1 MERPIRVLV
10 GKPGLDGHDRGALIV
25 AQGLRDAGM
34 EVIYTGLRQTPA
46 QIAAAAI
53 DEDVD
58 CVGLSSLSGAHMSLF
73 PEVVRELRARG
84 GTDILVIGGG
94 VIPREDVQALREA
107 GIAEVFTPGSTI
119 ADMAAFIRA
128 RVGGDTRRT
137 VAGACVLDH
146 VGIAVADL
154 DAAIALYT
162 GHLGMRISVR
172 EDLPDQGIR
181 AVFLDSGAAQ
191 LELLAS
197 TSDDSA
203 VARFLATRGPGLHHV
218 AYRVADIEQ
227 ALAAARVEGLRLVD
241 EHPRRGSRG
250 MWVAFVHPKSLQG
263 VLTEYCQAS
272 E

>member
-46 QIAAAAI
+46 QIAAAAV

-84 GTDILVIGGG
+84 GADILVIGGG
-94 VIPREDVQALREA
+94 VIPREDAQALREA

-119 ADMAAFIRA
+119 ADMAAFIRS
-128 RVGGDTRRT
+128 RVGGAAELAP
-137 VAGACVLDH
+137 AGPCVLDH
-146 VGIAVADL
+146 VGIAVEDL
-154 DAAIALYT
+154 EAAIELYT
-162 GHLGMRISVR
+162 LHFGMRVSVR
-172 EDLPDQGIR
+172 EELKEQGIR
-181 AVFLDSGAAQ
+181 AAFVDSGSAQ

-203 VARFLATRGPGLHHV
+203 IARFLATRGPGLHHL
-218 AYRVADIEQ
+218 AYRVADIER
-227 ALAAARVEGLRLVD
+227 ALAAARAQGWRLVD
-241 EHPRRGSRG
+241 ERPRRGSRE
-250 MWVAFVHPKSLQG
+250 M
-263 VLTEYCQAS
+263 
-272 E
+272 